1 MTWKR
6 LEAGAVDPNIDE
18 GVAAEV
24 GDALWFL
31 ARQWQVGEF
40 RGEDAASPTV
50 LEAEVQTFPVTK
62 FWTADANGQRRTVG
76 REQFGVPLE
85 TLAEQE
91 PIATGPAA
99 VRLRLESG
107 AALLRRLGVSGVPT
121 ELLDALQQGY
131 ALSGVPDDGLD
142 PVGHARLRLLARH
155 SLDGARLRAAI
166 EADGGDPA
174 ALPELVTLDDATRD
188 KAAAVIAAWQ
198 RQEESLFVDGAALAW
213 SGRRLEYRFGVT
225 AVTPT
230 GTIELNAP
238 EYPGGRL
245 DWHHFDVAEVNDVA
259 VPRPG
264 RRQAAPPAAT
274 SVTKQLRVLPVPL
287 QFAGQPVSRW
297 WEIEDRDTYFG
308 DLAGGPE
315 DLARSVI
322 AAYSAVAGDNWY
334 VVPCTLDVG
343 TLARMVSVRV
353 RDDFGGSTTV
363 PAAAVVD
370 DLAAARPWR
379 WFELHG
385 DPSVDRGEAP
395 LLFLPPV
402 VSTVEQGRPLEAVEF
417 RRDEMANMAWAIER
431 RVESNAE
438 RAVDREAGPR
448 PAPLAPPADGA
459 WRYRLATDVPDHWVP
474 LVPVRITAA
483 RPEIVLRR
491 GRVAASDKGAS
502 ANVAKGRILEPE
514 RPFVLCEEEL
524 PSGGLRVTRAY
535 QLARSADGGVHLWTG
550 RRKQPSGG
558 PMARTPLRFDEL
570 TM

>member
-6 LEAGAVDPNIDE
+6 LEAGAVDPNIEE

-24 GDALWFL
+24 ADGLWFL
-31 ARQWQVGEF
+31 TRQWQVGEF

-62 FWTADANGQRRTVG
+62 FWTTDAKGRRMTVG

-107 AALLRRLGVSGVPT
+107 AALLRRLGVAGVQAA
-121 ELLDALQQGY
+121 LVDALQQEY
-131 ALSGVPDDGLD
+131 ALTNVPDDGLD

-155 SLDGARLRAAI
+155 ALDAARLLAAI
-166 EADGGDPA
+166 ADGGGDPA
-174 ALPELVTLDDATRD
+174 ALPELATLDDAQRD
-188 KAAAVIAAWQ
+188 EAAAVIAAWQ
-198 RQEESLFVDGAALAW
+198 RQEESLFVDGEALAW

-230 GTIELNAP
+230 GTIELTAP

-245 DWHHFDVAEVNDVA
+245 DWHHFDVAAVEEVA
-259 VPRPG
+259 VARPG
-264 RRQAAPPAAT
+264 PRQPEAT
-274 SVTKQLRVLPVPL
+274 KATKQLRVLPVPL
-287 QFAGQPVSRW
+287 QFGGQPESRW

-322 AAYSAVAGDNWY
+322 AAYSASAGDNWY

-343 TLARMVSVRV
+343 TLARVVSLRV
-353 RDDFGGSTTV
+353 RDSFGGSTPV
-363 PAAAVVD
+363 PSAAVVD
-370 DLAAARPWR
+370 DLAGARPWR

-385 DPSVDRGEAP
+385 DPSVDRGQAP
-395 LLFLPPV
+395 LVFLPPV

-438 RAVDREAGPR
+438 RPVDREAGPR
-448 PAPLAPPADGA
+448 PARLPKPEDGA
-459 WRYRLATDVPDHWVP
+459 WRYQLATDVPDHWVP
-474 LVPVRITAA
+474 LVPVRIKAA
-483 RPEIVLRR
+483 RPEVVLRR
-491 GRVAASDKGAS
+491 GRVAASFKSGE

-535 QLARSADGGVHLWTG
+535 QLTRSADGGVHLWTG

-570 TM
+570 TT